1 MNEEGRREAVAR
13 ALKAADESSDIE
25 RVRVPWRDEQATRV
39 VVKLPLEAVVLN
51 PNSHRIRSQ
60 LESHPDRDVVRPDPF
75 GEEAQALLAS
85 LLRATE
91 GYVDLLND
99 LREYGQRDY
108 GVATAVGV
116 LVNAN
121 TRAVALRELD
131 PHGHIRVAT
140 LPADASAKD
149 IARLELQLQVK
160 RDLKQDYTFSNEL
173 LFIEEMKREYGFT
186 DEETAKELG
195 WAASSEPREIEKGAK
210 RVRQSTR
217 TLAMIQELRNRS
229 GETLPLTFFDDKRQ
243 HLTDLDDAY
252 ESLKTTDP
260 LGAELLKETR
270 LLGILGGTY
279 YRELR
284 KVKPDMIGEYVIPSL
299 SEQETIKP
307 MFAPIIE
314 SELTSADRPEGLA
327 LLGGDGDGSD
337 QLDSQRVT
345 AQVRAFVSVLAKS
358 QGQEEVRIPTAQ
370 GHVTVGREAF
380 VSAVAEAL
388 DDSVSLA
395 DADEKS
401 EKSLEGPLKLIKDAR
416 HKTQKGLEAF
426 SKVHS
431 RDGFESGKFK
441 FEVRKLATAV
451 EALKKELEKTE
462 TDG

>member
-1 MNEEGRREAVAR
+1 M
-13 ALKAADESSDIE
+13 
-25 RVRVPWRDEQATRV
+25 
-39 VVKLPLEAVVLN
+39 
-51 PNSHRIRSQ
+51 
-60 LESHPDRDVVRPDPF
+60 
-75 GEEAQALLAS
+75 
-85 LLRATE
+85 
-91 GYVDLLND
+91 
-99 LREYGQRDY
+99 
-108 GVATAVGV
+108 
-116 LVNAN
+116 
-121 TRAVALRELD
+121 
-131 PHGHIRVAT
+131 
-140 LPADASAKD
+140 
-149 IARLELQLQVK
+149 
-160 RDLKQDYTFSNEL
+160 
-173 LFIEEMKREYGFT
+173 
-186 DEETAKELG
+186 
-195 WAASSEPREIEKGAK
+195 
-210 RVRQSTR
+210 
-217 TLAMIQELRNRS
+217 
-229 GETLPLTFFDDKRQ
+229 
-243 HLTDLDDAY
+243 
-252 ESLKTTDP
+252 
-260 LGAELLKETR
+260 
-270 LLGILGGTY
+270 
-279 YRELR
+279 
-284 KVKPDMIGEYVIPSL
+284 IPSL

-358 QGQEEVRIPTAQ
+358 HGQEEVRIPTAQ